1 MLELAE
7 MIWKKLRPG
16 VPFRYVCDPPY
27 PYDVQKRVPD
37 VDKAARVLGFRAT
50 TPLSEM
56 LDVVI
61 PWIKQQVEF
70 GNI

>member
-1 MLELAE
+1 LELAE
-7 MIWKKLRPG
+7 MIWQTLRPG
-16 VPFRYVCDPPY
+16 EPFRHVCDPPY
-27 PYDVQKRVPD
+27 PYDVQKRVPSTE
-37 VDKAARVLGFRAT
+37 KAARVVGFRAT
-50 TPLSEM
+50 TSLREM

>member
-1 MLELAE
+1 
-7 MIWKKLRPG
+7 MIWEKIKPG
-16 VPFRYVCDPPY
+16 VPFRHTSDPPY
-27 PYDVQKRVPD
+27 SYDVQKRIPN

-50 TPLSEM
+50 TPLGEV

-61 PWIKQQVEF
+61 PWVRQQVEF